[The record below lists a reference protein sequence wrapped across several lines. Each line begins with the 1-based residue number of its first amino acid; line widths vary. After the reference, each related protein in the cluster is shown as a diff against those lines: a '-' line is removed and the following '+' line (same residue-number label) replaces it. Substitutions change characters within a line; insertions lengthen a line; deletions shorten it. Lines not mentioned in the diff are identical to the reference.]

1 MKQEHNQEKKVRL
14 SVDCTEQERMYIK
27 MIATKNHMTISEYLL
42 SFARKEMPKRE
53 SNHCNRSHEPNE
65 ETAKVL
71 KDTDAGIGLESH
83 ESLEDFWKAMG
94 MKPNARD

>member
-1 MKQEHNQEKKVRL
+1 MRQDKHEEKKVRL

-42 SFARKEMPKRE
+42 SFARKEMPKCGGH
-53 SNHCNRSHEPNE
+53 HCKKIHEPNK

-71 KDTDAGIGLESH
+71 METDRGENLTEY
-83 ESLEDFWKAMG
+83 ETMDEFWDSLGFSQHA
-94 MKPNARD
+94 